1 MASTG
6 LDNLSGELERAVQG
20 PSQTLPDRIKGALVG
35 WIENY
40 VFEILWTVLIFV
52 VFAFV
57 FYGAFLYFT
66 AYGDENRA
74 TMAKKTITYAFVG
87 LAVSAAAMG
96 IAMYINNILVKNDY
110 VQPTPV
116 TVPTTQQQPPTT
128 SGGSSTSGAG
138 GGSGTSTGGGTTM
151 QGGSADTTG
160 QGTGASNTNSGQ
172 TSSGGSDISNAPQPG
187 G

>member
-6 LDNLSGELERAVQG
+6 LIDLSENLERAVQG

-74 TMAKKTITYAFVG
+74 TMAKKTITYAFIG

-96 IAMYINNILVKNDY
+96 IAMYINNILVDVNY
-110 VQPTPV
+110 VPAPV
-116 TVPTTQQQPPTT
+116 TVPTQHQPPATGGAAP
-128 SGGSSTSGAG
+128 SGG
-138 GGSGTSTGGGTTM
+138 GGSGTNAGGTSGSTTT
-151 QGGSADTTG
+151 QNGGAGTTN
-160 QGTGASNTNSGQ
+160 QGTGILNTSGGQ
-172 TSSGGSDISNAPQPG
+172 TGTGGTNINNAPGPH
-187 G
+187 